1 MTCGRKFIR
10 RPFVHLSPN
19 KTWEGF
25 IGATIVTVIVSWYL
39 SKAMASFSWLVC
51 PTNHISFLPTKL
63 ACELDPVFHAHDYSF
78 PSQIFEVL
86 PIFMVKLIPGIVD
99 MCSSSST
106 EGTIITACISGEST
120 HIHHHFEFIARGIY
134 PIQIHA
140 VVLGMFASLVA
151 PFGGYLASGIKR
163 AYAIKDFDSIIPGHG
178 GSTRQSLMRLCSC
191 CVRPRFL
198 TPISV
203 FISLSLAIHLN
214 SIASGCIINCIF
226 KT

>member
-1 MTCGRKFIR
+1 
-10 RPFVHLSPN
+10 
-19 KTWEGF
+19 
-25 IGATIVTVIVSWYL
+25 
-39 SKAMASFSWLVC
+39 
-51 PTNHISFLPTKL
+51 
-63 ACELDPVFHAHDYSF
+63 
-78 PSQIFEVL
+78 
-86 PIFMVKLIPGIVD
+86 MVKLIPGIVD

-178 GSTRQSLMRLCSC
+178 GSTRQSLMRLCTC